1 MTTPKV
7 STVKRGGA
15 RFYVDPS
22 SGDKVPG
29 VTSVLNQLPKPFLQ
43 YWAAKVVA
51 ETAVDNLGGWVNLA
65 MNGDRDGAIDYL
77 KRAPGRN
84 TGRAADMGTEAH
96 DIMERMAR
104 GEGPGRVAPDM
115 RWAVDNFS
123 EFLDAFQPEF
133 LHLEETV
140 WSESPGYAGSFDA
153 IAKVGDE
160 TLILDWKTT
169 RSGVHAEVALQM
181 CAYANADYIM
191 APDGEHMPLPAI
203 DGAAVF
209 HTRPDGEGWKV
220 VPAAIDA
227 DILLPI
233 FHALLAT
240 MQWSTISKQV
250 LGAEMRS
257 L

>member
-7 STVKRGGA
+7 ATVKRGGA
-15 RFYVDPS
+15 RFYVSPTT
-22 SGDKVPG
+22 GEKVPG

-65 MNGDRDGAIDYL
+65 MNGDRDGAVDYL

-84 TGRAADMGTEAH
+84 TGKAADIGTEAH
-96 DIMERMAR
+96 DIMEKLAR
-104 GEGPGRVAPDM
+104 GEKLGRVAPDM
-115 RWAVDNFS
+115 KWAVDNFNQ
-123 EFLDAFQPEF
+123 FLDAFQPEF

-140 WSESPGYAGSFDA
+140 WNASPGYAGSFDA
-153 IAKVGDE
+153 IAKIDGE

-181 CAYANADYIM
+181 CAYANADYIIS
-191 APDGEHMPLPAI
+191 PEGDQVELPVI

-209 HTRPDGEGWKV
+209 HTRPDGEGWKL
-220 VPAAIDA
+220 VPVAIDP
-227 DILLPI
+227 DVLLPI
-233 FHALLAT
+233 FHALIVT
-240 MQWSTISKQV
+240 MDWQGISKAV
-250 LGAEMRS
+250 LGKEMRS

>member
-7 STVKRGGA
+7 NTVKRGGA
-15 RFYVDPS
+15 RFYVNPT

-51 ETAVDNLGGWVNLA
+51 EQAVDNVGGWINLA
-65 MNGDRDGAIDYL
+65 LNGDRDGAVDYL

-84 TGRAADMGTEAH
+84 TGKAADMGTEAH
-96 DIMERMAR
+96 DIMEQMAR
-104 GEGPGRVAPDM
+104 GNSPGRVAPDM

-140 WSESPGYAGSFDA
+140 WNLSPGYAGSFDA
-153 IAKVGDE
+153 IAKIDGE
-160 TLILDWKTT
+160 TLVLDWKTT

-181 CAYANADYIM
+181 CAYANADFIM
-191 APDGEHMPLPAI
+191 SPDGEQVPLPAI
-203 DGAAVF
+203 DGAAVM
-209 HTRPDGEGWKV
+209 HTRPDGEGWKL
-220 VPAAIDA
+220 VPVAIDS
-227 DILLPI
+227 DVLLPI
-233 FHALLAT
+233 FHALLVT
-240 MQWSTISKQV
+240 MDWQAVSKQV
-250 LGAEMRS
+250 LGKEMRS